1 MAKAPKAAEAASP
14 APPVDAAPPS
24 APEPVDAAPPP
35 APEPVDAAP
44 PPAPEPVVTRGTLD
58 VIILQ
63 PVRHDNE
70 DLVIGRSYTIEAKA
84 AQALIDCG
92 AAEEGD

>member
-14 APPVDAAPPS
+14 AAPVDAGPAAPAAEAAAPAPTVDAAP
-24 APEPVDAAPPP
+24 AP
-35 APEPVDAAP
+35 AP
-44 PPAPEPVVTRGTLD
+44 VVAGGTRD

-70 DLVIGRSYTIEAKA
+70 DLVIGRSYAIEAKA
-84 AQALIDCG
+84 ARALIDCG
-92 AAEEGD
+92 AAEEDD